1 MTRARAL
8 VALAESVALLA
19 GCTAAPELPAPLTK
33 AEAEELIDQQN
44 AAWWNSMFPDEP
56 MPTARVVAYLD
67 PRDPGTAINDCL
79 ISADIDGLAVGAD
92 GSWNMTKVDAATN
105 ELLNR
110 AMFVCSLRFPY
121 DLSDPEDFG
130 MLSDA
135 QRAWIWSYNQNRL
148 VPCLQSLGY
157 VIENRT
163 GDFDAR
169 DSYHSDWWPYFDIQ
183 PVPQD
188 EGEWARIDLRCP
200 PPPIGQTYRPT
211 VDQLGVG

>member
-1 MTRARAL
+1 MTRTRAL
-8 VALAESVALLA
+8 VALAASVALLA
-19 GCTAAPELPAPLTK
+19 GCSAAPQLPPPLTK
-33 AEAEELIDQQN
+33 AEAEELVDQQN

-67 PRDPGTAINDCL
+67 PHDPGTAITDSL
-79 ISADIDGLAVGAD
+79 ISANVDTISMG
-92 GSWNMTKVDAATN
+92 TDAAAN
-105 ELLNR
+105 DAFNR

-130 MLSDA
+130 MLSEA
-135 QRAWIWSYNQNRL
+135 QRAWLWSYNQSRL

-157 VIENRT
+157 LIENRT

-169 DSYHSDWWPYFDIQ
+169 DAYHSDWWPYFDIQ
-183 PVPQD
+183 PIPQD